1 MRNFVPG
8 IVALLASASA
18 ASAETEFEGMPHT
31 RVEITLGATTSEA
44 VPRAEREK
52 RRVVITRD
60 GDKYFWASRNN
71 TPLYKLD
78 SGDYVTYVAATG
90 VGYVRVLSARKAIGR
105 NVTYMEHLTVQ
116 MGSITYFGK

>member
-1 MRNFVPG
+1 MRNVVLG
-8 IVALLASASA
+8 VIALLAGANA
-18 ASAETEFEGMPHT
+18 AAADTEFEGTPET
-31 RVEITLGATTSEA
+31 RVEVTLGATTSEA

-52 RRVVITRD
+52 RRVVITRE
-60 GDKYFWASRNN
+60 GDQYFWASRNN

-105 NVTYMEHLTVQ
+105 KVTYMEHLTVQ
-116 MGSITYFGK
+116 MGSITYFGR

>member
-1 MRNFVPG
+1 MRN
-8 IVALLASASA
+8 IVLSVAALLVSANA
-18 ASAETEFEGMPHT
+18 AGAETEFEGTPQT
-31 RVEITLGATTSEA
+31 RVEVTLGATTSEA
-44 VPRAEREK
+44 VPRDEREK

-60 GDKYFWASRNN
+60 GDKYYWASRNN

-90 VGYVRVLSARKAIGR
+90 VGYVRVLSPRKATGR
-105 NVTYMEHLTVQ
+105 NVRYMEHLTVQ

>member
-1 MRNFVPG
+1 MRNVVLAV
-8 IVALLASASA
+8 VALFVSASA
-18 ASAETEFEGMPHT
+18 AAAETEFEGTPQT
-31 RVEITLGATTSEA
+31 KVEVTLGATTSEA
-44 VPRAEREK
+44 VPRDEREK

-90 VGYVRVLSARKAIGR
+90 VGYVRVLSPRKSIGR
-105 NVTYMEHLTVQ
+105 NVRYMEHLTVQ

>member
-1 MRNFVPG
+1 MRNTFLSA
-8 IVALLASASA
+8 VALLASASA
-18 ASAETEFEGMPHT
+18 AAADTEFEGTPQT
-31 RVEITLGATTSEA
+31 RVEVTLGATTSEA
-44 VPRAEREK
+44 VPRDERQK
-52 RRVVITRD
+52 RRVVITRE

-90 VGYVRVLSARKAIGR
+90 VGYVRVLSPRKSIGR

>member
-1 MRNFVPG
+1 MRNVVPAV
-8 IVALLASASA
+8 VALLVSASA
-18 ASAETEFEGMPHT
+18 AAAETEFEGTPQT
-31 RVEITLGATTSEA
+31 KVEVTLGATTSEA
-44 VPRAEREK
+44 VPRDEREK

-60 GDKYFWASRNN
+60 GDKYYWASRNN

-90 VGYVRVLSARKAIGR
+90 VGYVRVLSPRKAIGR